1 MAAIGNSPTQQAFTP
16 AIDYFSGNGSTTA
29 FTLSRPVASVAQ
41 VQVTIDNV
49 AQNPSSAY
57 TVSANTITF
66 TSAPLSGTNNIYVYY
81 TSPITQVIAPG
92 QGTVNT
98 TALGN
103 ITNIASG
110 NSSLTLQTGSSPTT
124 AVTVNT
130 SQNVGIGTTNPD
142 FGSYGAGER
151 ILGISNPTSG
161 TRARLSFQNLSTGT
175 SGISGTLA
183 FFNGSTIL
191 GSIDVGADGA
201 TNKGY
206 YAFYTNNGTS
216 NSERMRISS
225 AGYVGIGVT
234 NPVGLGQLEVQ
245 APSTGAGLWVQTG
258 GTNSGYTIAEF
269 RTGTNAPALQVYGD
283 ASSTFGGT
291 ISSNITPGKY
301 TIDASNLGV
310 GTSIA
315 NNGTVDFASASGM
328 LVVNNW
334 STGGVTIYICG
345 GGSTVNVSSVSG
357 TVGTFSYQA
366 SVNGYRWTNNYGST
380 ATFGFFFVRT
390 RSGA

>member
-1 MAAIGNSPTQQAFTP
+1 
-16 AIDYFSGNGSTTA
+16 
-29 FTLSRPVASVAQ
+29 
-41 VQVTIDNV
+41 
-49 AQNPSSAY
+49 
-57 TVSANTITF
+57 
-66 TSAPLSGTNNIYVYY
+66 
-81 TSPITQVIAPG
+81 
-92 QGTVNT
+92 
-98 TALGN
+98 
-103 ITNIASG
+103 
-110 NSSLTLQTGSSPTT
+110 
-124 AVTVNT
+124 
-130 SQNVGIGTTNPD
+130 VGIGTASPV
-142 FGSYGAGER
+142 
-151 ILGISNPTSG
+151 
-161 TRARLSFQNLSTGT
+161 ARLT
-175 SGISGTLA
+175 A
-183 FFNGSTIL
+183 VGSATVI
-191 GSIDVGADGA
+191 GA
-201 TNKGY
+201 TNVS
-206 YAFYTNNGTS
+206 ARFSDDVNSTLLVSHPASNGATAILVGNGQIGFATS
-216 NSERMRISS
+216 NGATTTERMRISS

-315 NNGTVDFASASGM
+315 NGGTVDFASASGM

-334 STGGVTIYICG
+334 SNGGLTIYICG
-345 GGSTVNVSSVSG
+345 GGNTVNVSSVAA